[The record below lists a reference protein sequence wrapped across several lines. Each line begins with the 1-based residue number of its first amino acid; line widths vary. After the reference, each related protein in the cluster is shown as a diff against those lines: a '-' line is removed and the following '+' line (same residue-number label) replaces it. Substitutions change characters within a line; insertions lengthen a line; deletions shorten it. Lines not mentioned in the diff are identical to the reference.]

1 MRPRCEEAPV
11 SITFERYVSNRL
23 KSNIFA
29 ILLSRVVDLYMHGS
43 NRRGGFGGSEFYF
56 WNPPPSILGYSC
68 EILNIPSES
77 STSIGTLFGQVGLR
91 GVPVDMSK
99 SWRHTRSGAGRGVS
113 QANGA
118 ANHPKLTGL
127 CQHEIASKTLK
138 KWKQCGWDC
147 ASQLWV
153 PYTDRSLVHGRPY
166 LDFCPITLQHF
177 NFRSY

>member
-43 NRRGGFGGSEFYF
+43 NRWGGFGGSEFYF

-127 CQHEIASKTLK
+127 CQHEIVSEEMEAM
-138 KWKQCGWDC
+138 WDC
-147 ASQLWV
+147 ASQLCVGAW
-153 PYTDRSLVHGRPY
+153 
-166 LDFCPITLQHF
+166 
-177 NFRSY
+177 